1 MDSDKYL
8 EGQSM
13 QRPPLFESDSFI
25 YWKNRFETY
34 VKSKDLD
41 LWHVI
46 TNGDFQPIIQ
56 NPETKLDEVI
66 PFEKQTDDLKKRL
79 AKNNEA
85 KMVIYNALPRK
96 EYERIFMCN
105 TAKEIWKTL
114 LITHQ
119 GNSQVK
125 DNKIDLL
132 VQQYEQFVISE
143 DESIDNAFARFNTII
158 TSLKALDEGYSS
170 KNYVRKFL
178 RALHPKWRAKV
189 TAIEE
194 SKDLTSLSLDE
205 LIGNLKVHEMIIKK
219 DSEIVKAKVERK
231 SLALKAKKESSDEEC
246 STSGSEDEEYAMAV
260 RDFKKFFKRRGRFV
274 RQPRNDKKTFQRSR
288 DDKTGKNDR
297 KCFRCGDPNHLIG
310 ECPKPPKDKNQRAFV
325 GGSWSDSGDED
336 DEKVK
341 DETCLVAHASSEVCS
356 ESSYFSDENS
366 SIDDITLDNEYDKL
380 CKMSLKIITKN
391 KRLKATRNNLENELR
406 ELKDKLS
413 IFEKNKGVDL
423 ECAVCHVLKIENE
436 KLKDES
442 TRLNKFEKS
451 THCLNEML
459 RNQKPSGDKLGLGFN
474 SFEAS
479 SSGTKEI
486 KFVKTQKK
494 ASSDGGPLNRDGP
507 INMGGP
513 LNVQAAPKV
522 NKGPPPETPISEK
535 SVSFQKSILG
545 PRPKHIIVN
554 KVKVPVASDNE
565 VKQFYKPL
573 SKPGVG
579 FSKQNFRSKTPPPR
593 RVNNNYSRPKT
604 PQPRRHVGHQ
614 NQPHGFPIC
623 LGVDLEPNEWIK
635 DSGCS
640 KHMTGNRKLFSTYKA
655 YNGGNVVFGSNLRGN
670 IIGKGTISN
679 DSLKIDNVEHVDN
692 LGFNLLSI
700 GQICDN
706 KCKVTF
712 SEHDSEITRNGKVI
726 GRGIRKKGLYV
737 MKLGNKPKDQICL
750 ATIDENST
758 LWHRRLGH
766 ANMRL
771 IQSLASKELVRNL
784 PRIKFDQHFCDAC
797 KIGKQAHASHKAK
810 NLVSTTRCLE
820 LLHMDLFG
828 PSAVRSYGGNRYT
841 LVIVDDYSRYTW
853 TRFLK
858 DKTEAFDQFEI
869 FSKKI
874 QNQLGCTIVSI
885 RTDHGREFDNEV
897 QFGEFCDANGITHNF
912 SAPRTPQSNGV
923 VERKNRTLQE
933 MSRTMLNEQS
943 LPQKFWCNAVD
954 TSTYILNRILIRAI
968 LGKTPYEILR
978 ESLNVTFDETPPSSK
993 TSPLVDDDLDED
1005 EAIREIEKK
1014 NLENN
1019 VEDETLE
1026 IDEVTNGVVSRNK
1039 ARLVAQ
1045 GYNQQE
1051 GIDYDE
1057 TYALVA
1063 RLESIRILLAY
1074 ACALDFTLFQMDVKS
1089 AFLNGFINEVY
1100 VAQPPGFIEF
1110 EKPDHVYKLKKAL
1123 YGLKQAPKAWYDR
1136 LKAFLIKHEYKMGW

>member
-1 MDSDKYL
+1 MERKIDEWSKAQNVSLKQDDRTDPPPPQAQTEHMNVVFTGSEKSNDSPKIQKDPPPPIIVNNKIEKYQPIKTSKKGYHVVKTNEYPFREL
-8 EGQSM
+8 NKTGDAWACG
-13 QRPPLFESDSFI
+13 DSFSLGGVI
-25 YWKNRFETY
+25 YFNYNIAYDLIHMLGVLFHDKNKFETY

-46 TNGDFQPIIQ
+46 TNGDFQPIVQ
-56 NPETKLDEVI
+56 NPKTKLDEVI

-79 AKNNEA
+79 VKNNEA

-132 VQQYEQFVISE
+132 VQQYEQFIIS
-143 DESIDNAFARFNTII
+143 
-158 TSLKALDEGYSS
+158 SLKALDEGYSS

-219 DSEIVKAKVERK
+219 DSKIVKAKVEIK
-231 SLALKAKKESSDEEC
+231 SIALKAKKESSDEEC
-246 STSGSEDEEYAMAV
+246 STSGSEDEEYAMTV
-260 RDFKKFFKRRGRFV
+260 RDFKKFFKKRGRFV
-274 RQPRNDKKTFQRSR
+274 RQPRNDKKAFQRSR
-288 DDKTGKNDR
+288 DDKNGKGDR
-297 KCFRCGDPNHLIG
+297 KCFRCGDPNHLIR

-325 GGSWSDSGDED
+325 RGSWSDSGEED

-341 DETCLVAHASSEVCS
+341 DETCLVAHVSSEVCS

-366 SIDDITLDNEYDKL
+366 SIDDIALDNEYDKL

-391 KRLKATRNNLENELR
+391 KKLKATRNSLENELR

-413 IFEKNKGVDL
+413 TLEKNKGVDL
-423 ECAVCHVLKIENE
+423 DCAKCHVLKIENE

-459 RNQKPSGDKLGLGFN
+459 SNQKPSGDKLGLGFN

-479 SSGTKEI
+479 SSGTKKI
-486 KFVKTQKK
+486 KFVKAQKK
-494 ASSDGGPLNRDGP
+494 AYSDGGP

-513 LNVQAAPKV
+513 LNDQAAPKI
-522 NKGPPPETPISEK
+522 NMGPPPATFGSEK
-535 SVSFQKSILG
+535 IVSFQKSILG

-554 KVKVPVASDNE
+554 KAKVPVASDNE

-579 FSKQNFRSKTPPPR
+579 FSKPNFRSKTPPPR

-604 PQPRRHVGHQ
+604 PQPKRHVGRQ
-614 NQPHGFPIC
+614 NQPHGFP
-623 LGVDLEPNEWIK
+623 VSWNNFSRQSYMPWEMFDLEPDEWIK

-655 YNGGNVVFGSNLRGN
+655 YNGGNVIFGSNLRGN
-670 IIGKGTISN
+670 IIGKG
-679 DSLKIDNVEHVDN
+679 
-692 LGFNLLSI
+692 
-700 GQICDN
+700 QICDN
-706 KCKVTF
+706 KCRVTF
-712 SEHDSEITRNGKVI
+712 SEHDSEITKDGKVI

-750 ATIDENST
+750 TTIDENST

-784 PRIKFDQHFCDAC
+784 PKLKFDQHFCDAC
-797 KIGKQAHASHKAK
+797 KMGKQAHASHKAK
-810 NLVSTTRCLE
+810 NVVSTTRCLE

-828 PSAVRSYGGNRYT
+828 PSAVWSYGRNRYT
-841 LVIVDDYSRYTW
+841 LVIVDDYSRIYSFSLVLNPGGLIVVCKFRLVKSVCLREYPYRISWYQSEGVSVAMTGDKNGGDK
-853 TRFLK
+853 RLPDVLK
-858 DKTEAFDQFEI
+858 
-869 FSKKI
+869 
-874 QNQLGCTIVSI
+874 
-885 RTDHGREFDNEV
+885 
-897 QFGEFCDANGITHNF
+897 GIN
-912 SAPRTPQSNGV
+912 NI
-923 VERKNRTLQE
+923 
-933 MSRTMLNEQS
+933 TMMLQS
-943 LPQKFWCNAVD
+943 L
-954 TSTYILNRILIRAI
+954 TTR
-968 LGKTPYEILR
+968 
-978 ESLNVTFDETPPSSK
+978 
-993 TSPLVDDDLDED
+993 
-1005 EAIREIEKK
+1005 
-1014 NLENN
+1014 
-1019 VEDETLE
+1019 VEHT
-1026 IDEVTNGVVSRNK
+1026 EV
-1039 ARLVAQ
+1039 
-1045 GYNQQE
+1045 E
-1051 GIDYDE
+1051 
-1057 TYALVA
+1057 
-1063 RLESIRILLAY
+1063 
-1074 ACALDFTLFQMDVKS
+1074 VKE
-1089 AFLNGFINEVY
+1089 L
-1100 VAQPPGFIEF
+1100 
-1110 EKPDHVYKLKKAL
+1110 
-1123 YGLKQAPKAWYDR
+1123 
-1136 LKAFLIKHEYKMGW
+1136 